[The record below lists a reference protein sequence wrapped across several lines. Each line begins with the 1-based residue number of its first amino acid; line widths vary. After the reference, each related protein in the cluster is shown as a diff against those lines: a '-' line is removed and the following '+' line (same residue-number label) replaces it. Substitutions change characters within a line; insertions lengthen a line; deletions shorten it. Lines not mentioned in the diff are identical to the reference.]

1 MTWTYT
7 GNPDTDAKQVRLLIG
22 DTNAQDKL
30 LNDTEISFVLGL
42 TSDIFAA
49 AADCCDIIIAK
60 LARDV
65 DRNDIG
71 MSATRSQQIQHYTDL
86 RESLRNRAESN
97 AEPYAGAQSKDEK
110 LSDRQDTDLPQPQF
124 RLGMNTNTRSR

>member
-1 MTWTYT
+1 MTWQYS
-7 GNPDTDAKQVRLLIG
+7 GDPDTDSKQVRLLVG
-22 DTNAQDKL
+22 DTNSQAQL
-30 LNDTEISFVLGL
+30 LTDSEVTFILGL

-49 AADCCDIIIAK
+49 AADGCDIIIAK

-86 RESLRNRAESN
+86 RDSLRKRAESN
-97 AEPYAGAQSKDEK
+97 AEPYAGAQSQNEKD
-110 LSDRQDTDLPQPQF
+110 SDRDDTDLPQPAI
-124 RLGMNTNTRSR
+124 RRGMNDNV